1 MHPLERCWFKQHPVG
16 WIFGP
21 TTTWTNI
28 IDTSYYDRMVMA
40 QRRWAL
46 AVPQAPGVSNETL
59 IGEVLPLLCPNWYKH
74 SVGSFLATALP
85 VSAPGTRSQLM
96 SDLCVTVIP
105 TLTPTPATHSE
116 LIYKFKHFEVKNLTN
131 VLIQ

>member
-1 MHPLERCWFKQHPVG
+1 MPR
-16 WIFGP
+16 
-21 TTTWTNI
+21 
-28 IDTSYYDRMVMA
+28 
-40 QRRWAL
+40 
-46 AVPQAPGVSNETL
+46 APGVSNKDL
-59 IGEVLPLLCPNWYKH
+59 IGKVLPLLCPNWYKL

-96 SDLCVTVIP
+96 SDLCVSVIP
-105 TLTPTPATHSE
+105 TLTPTPAMHSE